1 MKVKALKFTKNHGFH
16 GNGHFLWKKA
26 NFTENVTAV
35 KSWIRLVPSDQCW
48 RYDSHHAGWL
58 LCWPPLAQCTYQSNN
73 STACL
78 LSRRAS
84 WLVLQRCVLTA
95 SDFHQSRLQT
105 NNFKHADIA
114 IDQQGRQSGAV
125 VTVVMSICGLQRL
138 SRASAEPG
146 PGWPA
151 GHPTKDCNNCL
162 WSHLWVICRWHCL
175 LRCHNYCAPPSV
187 WPLCA
192 CCQSLSDQLTWL
204 TSRHLTRWLCANSVG
219 LWGTGCS

>member
-1 MKVKALKFTKNHGFH
+1 MFRTHSN
-16 GNGHFLWKKA
+16 
-26 NFTENVTAV
+26 
-35 KSWIRLVPSDQCW
+35 QCW
-48 RYDSHHAGWL
+48 RRIAITLADGFSAPHSSHINTITDCMHAIVYGL
-58 LCWPPLAQCTYQSNN
+58 LVGFATLYAYCFRLPSKQSDM
-73 STACL
+73 L
-78 LSRRAS
+78 Y
-84 WLVLQRCVLTA
+84 
-95 SDFHQSRLQT
+95 
-105 NNFKHADIA
+105 ADIA